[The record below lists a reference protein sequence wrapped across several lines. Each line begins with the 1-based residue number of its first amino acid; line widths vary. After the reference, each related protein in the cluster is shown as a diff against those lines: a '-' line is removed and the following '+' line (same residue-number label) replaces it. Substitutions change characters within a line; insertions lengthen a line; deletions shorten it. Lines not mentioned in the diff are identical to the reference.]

1 MRVLTPQEELE
12 KKLIGCIVLD
22 PRTFSI
28 ARESICADDF
38 QTQVPKIIFE
48 AMCDCDAAGEE
59 LNIATI
65 YKRLFFNEIF
75 EKNAGIQYLVD
86 SSHECIGAVFI
97 EQYCNSV
104 KETSNRR
111 KVLAIANSLT
121 KIANEHVDDFSS
133 VILSMAEELGSLS
146 ESSVKLP
153 WLTAQESVSEAMEN
167 YMKPDDGVL
176 PTGLL
181 DLDAKMTGLRPG
193 SLTIIAARPA
203 MGKTAFGLNLMVTA
217 CLNKGVPVAF
227 FSLEMTNDELV
238 YRLQSIMA
246 SINGSAIRRKKLNDT
261 EWSGFLSAAE
271 KLSDAE
277 YYIDPT
283 PGLELQH
290 FLDRARRMH
299 TQYGI
304 KLIIIDYLQLMCSER
319 KKNASRE
326 QEVADISRSLK
337 GIAKKLKVPV
347 VALAQLNRAVD
358 TRTDKRPVL
367 SDLRESGSIEQ
378 DADNVLFIHREDYY
392 HPNDPP
398 TNEAEII
405 IAKQRGGETG
415 IVKLRWTGEYTR
427 FDNLEG
433 TEFD

>member
-1 MRVLTPQEELE
+1 MENSIPQAELE
-12 KKLIGCIVLD
+12 KRVIGCVLLD
-22 PRTFSI
+22 SATFYI
-28 ARESICADDF
+28 AREMLSPDDF
-38 QTQVPKIIFE
+38 ETRTAKSVFS
-48 AMCDCDAAGEE
+48 AMCDVVANEE
-59 LNIATI
+59 DLNMATV
-65 YKRLFFNEIF
+65 YRRLLYD
-75 EKNAGIQYLVD
+75 NAFQQDGGIMYLSEATKEVCCCSAIED
-86 SSHECIGAVFI
+86 YCKPIKESSI
-97 EQYCNSV
+97 
-104 KETSNRR
+104 RR
-111 KVLAIANSLT
+111 KLNAIAEGLKKVSTGYVEDL
-121 KIANEHVDDFSS
+121 SS
-133 VILSMAEELGSLS
+133 VLLNVSDELANLS
-146 ESSVKLP
+146 SSNVKLP
-153 WLTAQESVSEAMEN
+153 WLTAQESVSQAMEN

-181 DLDAKMTGLRPG
+181 DLDAKVTGLRPG
-193 SLTIIAARPA
+193 ALTIIAARPA

-246 SINGSAIRRKKLNDT
+246 SINGSAIRRKKLNDA

-271 KLSDAE
+271 KLSDVQ

-283 PGLELQH
+283 PGIDIAKMQ
-290 FLDRARRMH
+290 DRARRMH
-299 TQYGI
+299 KQYGI
-304 KLIIIDYLQLMCSER
+304 KLIIVDYLQLMHSER

-337 GIAKKLKVPV
+337 GIAKELDIPV
-347 VALAQLNRAVD
+347 VALAQLSRAVD

-433 TEFD
+433 AEFD